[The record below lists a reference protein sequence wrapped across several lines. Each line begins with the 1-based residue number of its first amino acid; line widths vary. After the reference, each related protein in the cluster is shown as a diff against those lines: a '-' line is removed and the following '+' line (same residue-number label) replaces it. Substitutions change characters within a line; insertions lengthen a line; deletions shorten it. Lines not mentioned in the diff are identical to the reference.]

1 MNFYP
6 FHSSIRIIIEVIIK
20 LYFVVV
26 NLVIN
31 FIKHLFIS
39 IMLGIFYV
47 FIDRN
52 CTIYN

>member
-6 FHSSIRIIIEVIIK
+6 FHSFIKIIIEVIITIY
-20 LYFVVV
+20 LFFV

-31 FIKHLFIS
+31 FIKYRFIF
-39 IMLGIFYV
+39 IILVIFYV

-52 CTIYN
+52 CII